1 MIRFLLVPVLL
12 LIATTC
18 PASQQSNQALYHTLD
33 SLIANYNQLT
43 AEKERRVTNIKDG
56 VRGIKL
62 SPEQQYDLNQRL
74 YDEYV
79 AYKFDSA
86 FYYIEKNVNALSS
99 SADHDRFAASAVRM
113 AHILAVTGLFD
124 RARRLLDKVN
134 PDSISD
140 QQKIAY
146 YTQQS
151 ELNLYRSEM
160 AEFTNYFYDYIKRAQ
175 YYRQLVMQIAPKD
188 SYDYVFNR
196 ATYICEAGDTEEA
209 IRILEAYLNKTE
221 QGTRIY
227 SIITS
232 TLAFFYQNKG
242 VSEKQEYYLL
252 LSAISDE
259 RSAIRENNSLR
270 SLSELLMD
278 RGNYDDAYR
287 YLLQAISE
295 AKFYGSRIRLMQV
308 GRMAPQI
315 LQLYD
320 AERTRT
326 QQRTSLLL
334 MVISIISI
342 ILAGII
348 VYTLILYRKKHAA
361 GLKIIEMNKM
371 LASHSEEIESVNTQ
385 MKEANRIKEEYIGR
399 FLELSSQLIS
409 DSEQRLKQLN
419 RLARERKLEELYA
432 ELKTME
438 PVNKGIRKFH
448 SHFDT
453 AFLNI
458 YPNFISEVNNL
469 LNPECRFDVE
479 QDGTPV
485 KHLSTELR
493 VLALIRLDIT
503 DNQEIADI
511 LRSSITTI
519 YTYRS
524 KIKARAINKESFEDD
539 VRKIATYR

>member
-18 PASQQSNQALYHTLD
+18 SASQQSNQALYHTLD

-86 FYYIEKNVNALSS
+86 FYYIEKNVNALSA

-160 AEFTNYFYDYIKRAQ
+160 AQSTIYFYDYIKRAQ

>member
-18 PASQQSNQALYHTLD
+18 SASQQSNQALYHTLD

-86 FYYIEKNVNALSS
+86 FYYIEKNVNALSA

-160 AEFTNYFYDYIKRAQ
+160 AQFTNYFYDYIKRAQ

-469 LNPECRFDVE
+469 LNPECRFAVE
-479 QDGTPV
+479 SDGTPV